1 MITAPELAAIDGV
14 QHGFFGRKGGV
25 SDGIYASA
33 NVGLGSRDNRDHVLE
48 NRRRT
53 AKTLGVPTDHLLT
66 LYQVHSADVV
76 TVTQT
81 SDAAGKKA
89 DAMVT
94 NQPGLA
100 LCALSADC
108 APVLFADG
116 NAGVVGSAH
125 AGWGGAFRGV
135 LEATV
140 TAMEAL
146 GAHRE
151 NIVAVIGP
159 CIAQESYEIGPE
171 FLQRFV
177 DADARNDRYFVPSD
191 RENHHRFDLP
201 GYGLARLKE
210 SGIRQYSWTGQDT
223 CADSEAFFSY
233 RRSVL
238 QGEPDYGRQISG
250 IRLTQPGD

>member
-1 MITAPELAAIDGV
+1 MITAPELSAIEGIR
-14 QHGFFGRKGGV
+14 HGFFDRRGGV
-25 SDGIYASA
+25 SEGIYASS

-53 AKTLGVPTDHLLT
+53 AESLGIPVDHLLT

-76 TVTQT
+76 TVKKAG
-81 SDAAGKKA
+81 DASGKKA

-116 NAGVVGSAH
+116 HAGVVGSAH

-140 TAMEAL
+140 TAMETL
-146 GAHRE
+146 GAKRE
-151 NIVAVIGP
+151 AITAVIGP
-159 CIAQESYEIGPE
+159 CIAQKSYEVGPE
-171 FLQRFV
+171 FLERFV
-177 DADARNDRYFVPSD
+177 EADARNDRFFVPSD
-191 RENHHRFDLP
+191 RKNHVRFDLP
-201 GYGLARLKE
+201 GYGLARLKAA
-210 SGIRQYSWTGQDT
+210 GIQHCSWTGQDT
-223 CADSEAFFSY
+223 CGEAESFFSY

-250 IRLTQPGD
+250 IRLVSSGD

>member
-1 MITAPELAAIDGV
+1 MITAPELSAIDGI
-14 QHGFFGRKGGV
+14 QHGFFDRRGGK
-25 SDGIYASA
+25 SEGIYASA
-33 NVGLGSRDNRDHVLE
+33 NIGLGSQDNRDHVLE

-53 AKTLGVPTDHLLT
+53 AELLEVPPDHLLT
-66 LYQVHSADVV
+66 LYQIHSADVV
-76 TVTQT
+76 TIAQA

-94 NQPGLA
+94 DRPGLA

-116 NAGVVGSAH
+116 DAAVVGSAH

-159 CIAQESYEIGPE
+159 CIAQESYEVGPE
-171 FLQRFV
+171 FLERFV
-177 DADARNDRYFVPSD
+177 AMDAQNERFFVPSD
-191 RENHHRFDLP
+191 RENHFRFDLP
-201 GYGLARLKE
+201 GYGLARLKGA
-210 SGIRQYSWTGQDT
+210 GICQCSWTRQDT
-223 CADSEAFFSY
+223 CAQAEAFFSY

-250 IRLTQPGD
+250 IRLA